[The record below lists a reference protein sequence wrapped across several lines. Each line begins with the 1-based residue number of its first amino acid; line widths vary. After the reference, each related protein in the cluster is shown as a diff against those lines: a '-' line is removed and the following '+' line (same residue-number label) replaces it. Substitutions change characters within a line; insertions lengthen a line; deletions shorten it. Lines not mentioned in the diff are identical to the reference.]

1 MTLFLRTCKK
11 DGTSYKGYKWN
22 LKIGAVNVADDY
34 NDRAECGGG
43 LHGIKNGI
51 GSAGYLDFS
60 DGYIGVV
67 FSADEYVDIDCEKSK
82 CREARVEFVGELK
95 LCADYIHNQTG
106 LSGIICQVATAG
118 DRGNATAGDRGTATA
133 GDRGTATA
141 GDWGTATAG
150 DEGTA
155 TAGYWGTATAGDEG
169 TIVIKYHYGNR
180 YRLKVGYIGD
190 DGLMPN
196 TAYRLDDNNNF
207 VEVGK

>member
-118 DRGNATAGDRGTATA
+118 DRG
-133 GDRGTATA
+133 TATA
-141 GDWGTATAG
+141 GDW
-150 DEGTA
+150 
-155 TAGYWGTATAGDEG
+155 G